1 LEMKKLDHET
11 ELKKMELNEE
21 EKKRTVMENA
31 IAPVAAEVGAALGGV
46 VPNLLMPK
54 ETATPSAATPPNTNS
69 SVFTSEYSESP
80 EHHTPASPQTLED
93 KQGQKPAKNH
103 SNPGGETKTDK
114 DEGEGEKKAGTKGET
129 GSEME
134 RAFCPS
140 CGNLIGFPKGVSAFR
155 CPVCG
160 TINEIRKCKECGA
173 PIIYMRGAAN
183 VQCSSCGKVYRIK
196 KVGKGKI

>member
-1 LEMKKLDHET
+1 MKKLDHET

-46 VPNLLMPK
+46 IPNLIMPK
-54 ETATPSAATPPNTNS
+54 ETAMPSAATPHSTNS

-80 EHHTPASPQTLED
+80 KSPEHHISASPQTLED
-93 KQGQKPAKNH
+93 EQGQKPAKNH
-103 SNPGGETKTDK
+103 GNPGGETKTDK
-114 DEGEGEKKAGTKGET
+114 DEGGKKVGTKGET

-134 RAFCPS
+134 KAFCPS

-160 TINEIRKCKECGA
+160 TTNEIRKCKECGA